1 MPEHSLEVRIP
12 KGAAEATLPAMHDHG
27 QARLDWLFLRWLGIL
42 VPRGGFRPAHAAR
55 GQHLEV
61 TECVEVG

>member
-1 MPEHSLEVRIP
+1 
-12 KGAAEATLPAMHDHG
+12 MHDHG

-61 TECVEVG
+61 TVEIG